1 MTKTLPYIVE
11 NVSVEDGFAT
21 DPNDWLVAQAR
32 QRDLHYLLA
41 HADDGVIW
49 GRVDDHGLHTS
60 HGIAP
65 TSPPLRSSALHQ
77 ARLFGPAG
85 ELLLWRSDDGWR
97 ARFVADRGEST
108 DDFVDEDQILWGD
121 TVEKTQDGFTLVCE
135 GSQGMRHAVPIAV
148 TADQLKQHKLCLRVR
163 HYITENDDGEASITL
178 SRLVQLLPESAWGGM
193 P

>member
-11 NVSVEDGFAT
+11 NVLVDDGFAT
-21 DPNDWLVAQAR
+21 DPKGWFVVQAR
-32 QRDLHYLLA
+32 QRGLRYLLA

-49 GRVDDHGLHTS
+49 GRVDDDDLHTS
-60 HGIAP
+60 YGIAP
-65 TSPPLRSSALHQ
+65 TSPPLRSSTLQQ

-108 DDFVDEDQILWGD
+108 DDFVDEAQILWGD
-121 TVEKTQDGFTLVCE
+121 TVEKTQDGFTLVRE

-148 TADQLKQHKLCLRVR
+148 TADQLVQRKLRLRVR

-178 SRLVQLLPESAWGGM
+178 SRLVQLLPESA
-193 P
+193 

>member
-11 NVSVEDGFAT
+11 SVTVDAGFAT
-21 DPNDWLVAQAR
+21 DPKGWFVAQAR
-32 QRDLHYLLA
+32 QRNLRYLLA

-65 TSPPLRSSALHQ
+65 TSPPLRLSTLQQ

-97 ARFVADRGEST
+97 ARFVADQGGNA

-121 TVEKTQDGFTLVCE
+121 TVEKTQDGFTLVRE
-135 GSQGMRHAVPIAV
+135 GSQGMRHAVPILV
-148 TADQLKQHKLCLRVR
+148 TSDQLEQRKLRLRVR
-163 HYITENDDGEASITL
+163 HYITENDNDDGEASITL
-178 SRLVQLLPESAWGGM
+178 SRLVQLLPESA
-193 P
+193 